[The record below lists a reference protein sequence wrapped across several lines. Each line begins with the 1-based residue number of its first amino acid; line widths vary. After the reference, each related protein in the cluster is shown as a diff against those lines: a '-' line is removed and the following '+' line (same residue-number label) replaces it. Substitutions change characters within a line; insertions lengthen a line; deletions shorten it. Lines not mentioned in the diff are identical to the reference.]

1 MIEYW
6 RLQRE
11 QWLPADEVRRRQW
24 ARLETILQH
33 AFDNSTFYRRKLDE
47 SGIKP
52 EDIRDLSDLQRLPVT
67 TREDLREA
75 DGMIAS
81 GNSKSRLKRSHTSG
95 STGRVTTTY
104 FDRRAWRT
112 GKILLKLRARVACG
126 VRPWDRIALFQE
138 GQPPNSWRRQR
149 ILRQR
154 SFSILEALPEILPEV
169 QSYAPTVLYGFPSYL
184 MRLGQIAE
192 GKIAPRF
199 IFTSG
204 EMLDGET
211 RRTIEKHFR
220 APVFD
225 VYGCT
230 ELKEIA
236 WECPARKGYH
246 INSDQLIVEV
256 QRPEDLTNGT
266 TSPLLVTSLYNFG
279 MPLIRYRLGDTG
291 RLIEGS
297 CPCGRGFPL
306 MVPNL
311 GRSVDYFVLPD
322 GRTVSPYAMTC
333 AIENVQGLG
342 QYQIVQQASD
352 QVVVRVVPLLQADP
366 LIEKQIDRALSPILP
381 GTRVSVHFVDTIERE
396 PSGKYRIVVSH
407 VPKS

>member
-6 RLQRE
+6 RLHRE
-11 QWLPADEVRRRQW
+11 QWLPGKAVKQRQW
-24 ARLETILQH
+24 ARLKTILRH
-33 AFDNSTFYRRKLDE
+33 AFDNSPFYRRRFEKA
-47 SGIKP
+47 GITP

-67 TREDLREA
+67 TREDLR
-75 DGMIAS
+75 DPDSMIAK
-81 GNSKSRLKRSHTSG
+81 GLTKSRLIRSHTSG

-104 FDRRAWRT
+104 FDRRAWKT

-126 VRPWDRIALFQE
+126 VRPWDRLALFQE
-138 GQPPNSWRRQR
+138 GHQPNSWPRQVL
-149 ILRQR
+149 LRKR

-169 QSYAPTVLYGFPSYL
+169 QAYAPTVLYGFPSYL
-184 MRLGQIAE
+184 MRLAQVAG
-192 GKIAPRF
+192 GKIAPRL

-211 RRTIEKHFR
+211 RRTIEKHFQ

-236 WECPARKGYH
+236 WECPLRDGYH
-246 INSDQLIVEV
+246 INSDRLVVEA
-256 QRPEDLTNGT
+256 QQSEDLTAGA
-266 TSPLLVTSLYNFG
+266 TSTLLVTSLYNFG
-279 MPLIRYRLGDTG
+279 MPLIRYQLGDTG
-291 RLIEGS
+291 RLIETM

-306 MVPNL
+306 MAPAL
-311 GRSVDYFVLPD
+311 GRSVDYFALPD
-322 GRTVSPYAMTC
+322 GTTVSPYAMTC
-333 AIENVQGLG
+333 AIENVQGLS
-342 QYQIVQQASD
+342 QYQIVQQARD
-352 QVVVRVVPLLQADP
+352 QVVVRVVPSRQADP
-366 LIEKQIDRALSPILP
+366 LTERQINLALSPILP
-381 GTRVSVHFVDTIERE
+381 GVQLSVHFVDGIERE